1 MFTMYLCT
9 TMIIDFWIFLISFV
23 DIIIYWRLLDYAS
36 FINHSSKLYLE
47 AAFFDATDSRYGFS
61 SKDIRKLGGSE
72 LSRINDLI
80 ASDHGE

>member
-23 DIIIYWRLLDYAS
+23 GIIIYWRLLDYAS
-36 FINHSSKLYLE
+36 FSNHRSKLNLA
-47 AAFFDATDSRYGFS
+47 AAFVDATDSRYGFS